1 VRDGFSCAKLRK
13 YEDQMKLWQAVQY
26 FIHAFGVRPLKV
38 GRMWYVPCMG
48 EPIRGAKAI
57 IQAAEEFLAQDAR

>member
-1 VRDGFSCAKLRK
+1 
-13 YEDQMKLWQAVQY
+13 MKLWQAVQY